1 MRRSR
6 ILCSSLLVL
15 FIVASSSAFDQDV
28 AHAVA
33 GAVTK
38 VDAAARSIA
47 IKTADGAEE
56 VFKFTEKTT
65 VTAAKAVAGGAKT
78 AGVATDMAG
87 KEGTHVVVRYVARGG
102 DKTAIASRISAK
114 TL

>member
-15 FIVASSSAFDQDV
+15 FMVASSSAFDQDV
-28 AHAVA
+28 VHAVA

-38 VDAAARSIA
+38 VDAVARSIA
-47 IKTADGAEE
+47 IKTADGAVE

-65 VTAAKAVAGGAKT
+65 VTAAKTVGRKAQV
-78 AGVATDMAG
+78 
-87 KEGTHVVVRYVARGG
+87 
-102 DKTAIASRISAK
+102 
-114 TL
+114 